1 MGLADWVS
9 MPVRDAGGWEQGATF
24 CGCVVGRQ
32 TLVVCRWT
40 SAIALGARFTL
51 ALKWK
56 AFIHRPLLASGRM
69 PCRACAA
76 SGGIGVLQ
84 LRRCFN
90 RWRGGHGL
98 GQHAA
103 QVVRE
108 KFPIENSADDIISVV
123 KEFV

>member
-56 AFIHRPLLASGRM
+56 AFIRRPLLASGRM

-76 SGGIGVLQ
+76 SGGMGVLQ
-84 LRRCFN
+84 LRRCFAS
-90 RWRGGHGL
+90 RTRDS
-98 GQHAA
+98 A
-103 QVVRE
+103 Q
-108 KFPIENSADDIISVV
+108 DDRS
-123 KEFV
+123 FATPLLRLSPCTSQRPLF